1 MHPVTTNKRCI
12 YKNDGS
18 GRDGYISVN
27 NGGLSIHNVCGVHGT
42 DQTQVYHDNLR
53 LYGKDNVSPGARIG
67 TPVRIADNFICKTLK
82 FEDADY
88 SAKNMRFIGRE
99 IERANRDKS
108 NDADKMDRFKRNS

>member
-1 MHPVTTNKRCI
+1 MHPVVTNKRVV

-27 NGGLSIHNVCGVHGT
+27 NGGLSVHNVCGVHGT
-42 DQTQVYHDNLR
+42 DQLQVYSDKLR
-53 LYGKDNVSPGARIG
+53 LYGKDNVSPAARISM
-67 TPVRIADNFICKTLK
+67 PVRIADDFVSKTLK

-88 SAKNMRFIGRE
+88 SAKNMRFISRE

-108 NDADKMDRFKRNS
+108 KDVE